1 MGEGRRGLL
10 ARRLAGF
17 DQRRLLYLHEAV
29 AAGSMTTAAERL
41 GTSTSSLSRNIAK
54 IETELQVP
62 LLERRGRGVLPTEAG
77 LILVKFYEELRESLD
92 YAVTEIGDLVA
103 LRRGTVAIATGEGF
117 VNQLLGKPL
126 TGFVERYPALKI
138 DLQFGN
144 TDELTR
150 RILDDTA
157 HIGLIYNP
165 PTEPRLHSHA
175 ARCQPMC
182 AIVRPGHPLTRL
194 GRPTSIVDLVEHEVA
209 MLPNS
214 FGVRQAL
221 LTAEQTR
228 RLRLSPR
235 FTANSSRALM
245 RLAQETGVVAVSPA
259 FAAETEV
266 ASGQLVALPFSDAG
280 LAGTEAHL
288 VTRRGRKL
296 PGPAIQLLNHLRRH
310 LSLVLS
316 PATQA

>member
-1 MGEGRRGLL
+1 MGERRRGLL
-10 ARRLAGF
+10 ARRLVGF

-54 IETELQVP
+54 IEAEVQVP
-62 LLERRGRGVLPTEAG
+62 LLERRGRGVVPTEAG
-77 LILVKFYEELRESLD
+77 LILLKFYEELRENLD
-92 YAVTEIGDLVA
+92 YAVTEISDLVS

-117 VNQLLGKPL
+117 LNQLLGAPL
-126 TGFVERYPALKI
+126 TRFVERYPALKI
-138 DLQFGN
+138 DMQFGH

-150 RILDDTA
+150 RILDDAA

-165 PTEPRLHSHA
+165 PNEPRLHNHA
-175 ARCQPMC
+175 SKCQPMC
-182 AIVRPGHPLTRL
+182 AIVRPGHPLTGL
-194 GRPTSIVDLVEHEVA
+194 GRQISIADLVAHEVA

-228 RLRLSPR
+228 QLRLSSR

-245 RLAQETGVVAVSPA
+245 RLAQEVGIVAVSPA
-259 FAAETEV
+259 FAAEIEV
-266 ASGQLVALPFSDAG
+266 AAGHLVALPFGDPG
-280 LAGTEAHL
+280 LAATEARL

-296 PGPAIQLLNHLRRH
+296 PVPAIHMLNHLRRH
-310 LSLVLS
+310 LAIV
-316 PATQA
+316 Q